1 MENYLYTDF
10 HILAQLAILASFGY
24 LGLKLGLRTLKD
36 QEKTSIGKL
45 TKEANSVETKVVDLS
60 KKLDQRLETVEK
72 GKEELKTEIHHNLPG
87 IVDQK
92 IKEIFK
98 TQIPGYSV
106 GIPKNS
112 RGITL
117 ASLNAV
123 SFSPGDTWYKNY
135 VTTRVD
141 SLDPVR
147 PPLNPFEKIEK
158 DLSKW
163 VTNSQQEELKE

>member
-36 QEKTSIGKL
+36 QEKTSVGKL
-45 TKEANSVETKVVDLS
+45 TKEANSVEAKVVDLS

-72 GKEELKTEIHHNLPG
+72 GKEELKTEIHHNLPS

-92 IKEIFK
+92 IKDIFSS
-98 TQIPGYSV
+98 QIPGYTI

-117 ASLNAV
+117 ASLNSV
-123 SFSPGDTWYKNY
+123 SFSPARGDTWYKKH

-141 SLDPVR
+141 
-147 PPLNPFEKIEK
+147 PFEKAEK

-163 VTNSQQEELKE
+163 IMNGNQDNQDEEELKE